1 MNNLRPKQGLG
12 EKVSVGVKET
22 HRQSYIDP
30 YTYINKHPHKHENMH
45 RLRACK
51 RCICVINFL
60 LVEHR
65 YIEHMEK
72 SKDTSDWA
80 KQYSTSLA
88 EINWLLIGGSLRR
101 GFCRLVERE
110 KPPSGQDMASVIR
123 DTVGQ

>member
-1 MNNLRPKQGLG
+1 MKI
-12 EKVSVGVKET
+12 
-22 HRQSYIDP
+22 YI
-30 YTYINKHPHKHENMH
+30 

-60 LVEHR
+60 LVEHT

-101 GFCRLVERE
+101 GFCRPVERE

-123 DTVGQ
+123 EYSRSMI